1 MDAVVQPEYY
11 GLEMFAR
18 GSPPPPPGARLLD
31 TVVSSVAAVRAWATR
46 APDRTLR
53 VVLINDGT
61 SRRAIAVRAAGT
73 GPSATF
79 EQLLAP
85 SIGAQSAITLGGQS
99 FGRVTSTG
107 LLAGRQRLTVVA
119 PIHGDFVVS
128 MPATSA
134 AMLTFA
140 RR

>member
-1 MDAVVQPEYY
+1 M
-11 GLEMFAR
+11 
-18 GSPPPPPGARLLD
+18 
-31 TVVSSVAAVRAWATR
+31 
-46 APDRTLR
+46 
-53 VVLINDGT
+53 LINDGT

-73 GPSATF
+73 GPSATL